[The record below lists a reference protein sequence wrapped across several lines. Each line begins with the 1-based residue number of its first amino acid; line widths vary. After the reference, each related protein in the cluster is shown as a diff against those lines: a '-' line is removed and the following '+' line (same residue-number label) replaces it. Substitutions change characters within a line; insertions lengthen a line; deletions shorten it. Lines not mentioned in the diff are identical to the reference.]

1 MNGLLKILDSLI
13 KSFLRP
19 LVPEE
24 AAFQIQLIG
33 VGICVITS
41 VNLLLFTSGEAH
53 TQIGGNILRKLFL
66 QPGNFRNVA
75 LIPSAPKLGTP
86 VHIYQF
92 RLQDNVIAVAVQ
104 APGEY

>member
-1 MNGLLKILDSLI
+1 MNGLLEVVDGLI
-13 KSFLRP
+13 ESFLRP

-33 VGICVITS
+33 VGICVITAL
-41 VNLLLFTSGEAH
+41 NLLLFSSGEAH
-53 TQIGGNILRKLFL
+53 TQIRGNVLRKLLL

-86 VHIYQF
+86 IHIHQF
-92 RLQDNVIAVAVQ
+92 RLQDNVIAVAEE
-104 APGEY
+104 ASGE